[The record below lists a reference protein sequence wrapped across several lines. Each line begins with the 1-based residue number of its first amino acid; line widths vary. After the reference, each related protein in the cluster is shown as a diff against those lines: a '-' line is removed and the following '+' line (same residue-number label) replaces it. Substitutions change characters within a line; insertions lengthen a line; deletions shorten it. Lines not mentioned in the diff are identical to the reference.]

1 MSTSSRTRRGRQEQ
15 DRTDAV
21 GPQGEGRRGA
31 VVGLKPW
38 WLTGPLVAMLV
49 ALVLALAFSG
59 AAAPQQVADPGAL
72 VRWGLPLAETLRNVA
87 LISTIGSLVLA
98 VGVVPHTVRAP
109 QRDSHGEHSPD
120 DDGGEHPLFTQVL
133 QLAGASAVVW
143 TVAAAVV
150 AIFTYAEVSGVRLS
164 PSAAYTQQLMSFV
177 TEIPTGQAL
186 GVGVIIAA
194 VVTTLVFGV
203 RSLLGLLLTT
213 ALACIALVTM
223 ALNGHSSGGD
233 DHMGAV
239 NSLGL
244 HLLGVCLWMGGLM
257 ALAWI
262 SPLLA
267 AERGTARLPIGTRAR
282 RESDSDHA
290 ARGRQVSLE
299 AVILNR
305 FSHLALWC
313 FVLVLA
319 SGVINATVRIGT
331 WTQLT
336 SPYGTLVMVKL
347 VLTLALGVAG
357 YVHRRAVIPAL
368 IADRMS
374 GRRAVWQIILGE
386 LLLMGALVGVAVAL
400 GNSAPPVPEDLE
412 PDATPARILTFY
424 ELPPEPTWANAITQ
438 WRPDWLWVAIIAL
451 FGITYGWAL
460 FKLVRTGGKWPVL
473 RAVSWYIG
481 LILLFLATS
490 GPVAVYARVLFSWHM
505 VEHMSLTMIVPVFMV
520 LGSPVTLL
528 LRALEPR
535 QDGTRGPREWILRLV
550 HSTWGKIVTNPI
562 FAAVNFAGS
571 IVLFYF
577 TPLLGFTLRTHVG
590 HEFMMA
596 HFLFTGY
603 MFALVLVGQ
612 DPIPKRPA
620 YFMRLI
626 MLIATMVYHAFVGV
640 AIMGMDMLLEASWFG
655 NMGHDWGITA
665 IEDQQRGGA
674 LMWGIGEL
682 PTAILA
688 VVVMIQWSMAGNKEN
703 KRVDREADRTDDA
716 ELKAYNQMMEQLAE
730 QDARRQ

>member
-1 MSTSSRTRRGRQEQ
+1 MKTGAPEKNQ
-15 DRTDAV
+15 DGGTAAAPD
-21 GPQGEGRRGA
+21 QGTARPVTAGMAAGIS
-31 VVGLKPW
+31 PW
-38 WLTGPLVAMLV
+38 WLSVPALV
-49 ALVLALAFSG
+49 ALLALAVALGFSG
-59 AAAPQQVADPGAL
+59 ASAPQQVADPGPL
-72 VRWGLPLAETLRNVA
+72 VRWGLPVSETIRNVA
-87 LISTIGSLVLA
+87 LIATIGSLLVA
-98 VGVVPHTVRAP
+98 VGVVPSAAGTRNGRSRVSKEADAR
-109 QRDSHGEHSPD
+109 
-120 DDGGEHPLFTQVL
+120 EHPLFARVL
-133 QLAGASAVVW
+133 QLAGAAAVVW

-150 AIFTYAEVSGVRLS
+150 VVFTYAEVSGVRLS
-164 PSAAYTQQLMSFV
+164 PSAAYTQQLISFL
-177 TEIPTGQAL
+177 TDIPTGQAL
-186 GVGVIIAA
+186 GVEVIVAA

-213 ALACIALVTM
+213 ALSCVALVAM
-223 ALNGHSSGGD
+223 ALSGHSAGGD

-244 HLLGVCLWMGGLM
+244 HLLGVSAWMGGLI
-257 ALAWI
+257 ALAWL

-267 AERGTARLPIGTRAR
+267 RDRSTARLPIGTRAR
-282 RESDSDHA
+282 RKSGSVRA
-290 ARGRQVSLE
+290 AEGKEVPLT
-299 AVILNR
+299 AVVLNR

-319 SGVINATVRIGT
+319 SGVINAAVRIGSPS
-331 WTQLT
+331 QLL
-336 SPYGTLVMVKL
+336 SPYGTLVIVKL

-374 GRRAVWQIILGE
+374 GKRAVWQIVFGE

-400 GNSAPPVPEDLE
+400 GNSAPPVPEDLS
-412 PDATPARILTFY
+412 PDASPARILTFY
-424 ELPPEPTWANAITQ
+424 ELPPEPTWASAITQ
-438 WRPDWLWVAIIAL
+438 WRPDWLWVAVIAL
-451 FGITYGWAL
+451 FGLSYGWAL
-460 FKLVRTGGKWPVL
+460 WKVGRTGGRWPVL
-473 RAVSWYIG
+473 RAISWYIG

-505 VEHMSLTMIVPVFMV
+505 VEHMSLTMIVPVFLV

-535 QDGTRGPREWILRLV
+535 RDGTRGPREWILRLV
-550 HSTWGKIVTNPI
+550 HSTWGKVVTHPI

-577 TPLLGFTLRTHVG
+577 TPLLGLTLRTHVG

-612 DPIPKRPA
+612 DPIPYRPPH
-620 YFMRLI
+620 FMRLV

-640 AIMGMDMLLEASWFG
+640 AIMGMDVLLEASWFG
-655 NMGHDWGITA
+655 NMGRDWGLTA

-688 VVVMIQWSMAGNKEN
+688 VVVAVQWAIAGGREN
-703 KRVDREADRTDDA
+703 RRVDREADRTDDA
-716 ELKAYNQMMEQLAE
+716 ELRAYNEMMERLADE
-730 QDARRQ
+730 DTGRRN